1 MKQLDL
7 ATFIAVLHEMLGLA
21 LWPLVVLAVL
31 ATLAF
36 VVVLMRDRG
45 LRARRLLWSEAAGLA
60 GGLGSLAVLLLVTDS
75 QLADIGGPID
85 WFLVAAVVV
94 VGAIGT
100 TIAAYTLLGLARR
113 A

>member
-1 MKQLDL
+1 MKQLDA

-21 LWPLVVLAVL
+21 LWPLIVLAAL

-36 VVVLMRDRG
+36 AVVLVRDRG
-45 LRARRLLWSEAAGLA
+45 LRARRLLWSEAAGLG
-60 GGLGSLAVLLLVTDS
+60 GGLAALFVLLLVTDS
-75 QLADIGGPID
+75 HLVDVGGPID
-85 WFLVAAVVV
+85 WLLVAAVVL

>member
-1 MKQLDL
+1 MKQLD
-7 ATFIAVLHEMLGLA
+7 AGTFIAVLHEMLGLA
-21 LWPLVVLAVL
+21 LWPLLVLAAL

-36 VVVLMRDRG
+36 AVVLVRDRG
-45 LRARRLLWSEAAGLA
+45 LRARRLLWSEAAGLV
-60 GGLGSLAVLLLVTDS
+60 GGVATIFVLLTVTDS
-75 QLADIGGPID
+75 HLVDIGGPID
-85 WFLVAAVVV
+85 WLLVAAVVL